1 MRYDLVTL
9 KLFLAV
15 VEEGNIARAALR
27 EHIAASAVSKRI
39 SDLEATLGTPLLVRH
54 TKGVEP
60 TAAGSAMVR
69 HARSLFG
76 IIDRMQGELS
86 EYAEGLRGHV
96 SIAAN
101 TSALLLH
108 LPEELAAFATA
119 QAGIT
124 VGLEQMTSS
133 RVVEA
138 VLDGVADLGLHA
150 VHVDLPPGLESIPY
164 RGDQLVAVLPVDNP
178 LATRESI
185 EFRDMLAYDHVVL
198 RDDASLRALL
208 SGAARDAKEDLRM
221 RLTVTSFDAVMRLVE
236 ARLGVAVLPAG
247 CVRPHIGRMAIV
259 AVPLSDGWAR
269 RDLVITMRDREALTV
284 PARLLLAQLLTA
296 TEGARAVP
304 GLGTPD

>member
-15 VEEGNIARAALR
+15 VEEGNIAHAAER

-39 SDLEATLGTPLLVRH
+39 SDLEATLGTPLLTRH
-54 TKGVEP
+54 AKGVSP
-60 TAAGSAMVR
+60 TAAGTAMVR

-96 SIAAN
+96 SIAVN

-108 LPEELAAFATA
+108 LPEELATFASA
-119 QAGIT
+119 QPRIT
-124 VGLEQMTSS
+124 VGLEQMTST
-133 RVVEA
+133 RVVQT

-164 RGDQLVAVLPVDNP
+164 RRDQLVAVLPADNP
-178 LATRESI
+178 LAGRQAV
-185 EFRDMLAYDHVVL
+185 EFRDLLGYDHVVL
-198 RDDASLRALL
+198 RDDASLRTLL
-208 SGAARDAKEDLRM
+208 SEAAQEAKADLRM
-221 RLTVTSFDAVMRLVE
+221 RMTVTSFDAVMRLVQ
-236 ARLGVAVLPAG
+236 ARLGVAVLPEG
-247 CVRPHIGRMAIV
+247 CVRPHMASLGIA
-259 AVPLSDGWAR
+259 AVPLTDGWAR

-284 PARLLLAQLLTA
+284 PARLLLAQLLDASET
-296 TEGARAVP
+296 ARAAE
-304 GLGTPD
+304 